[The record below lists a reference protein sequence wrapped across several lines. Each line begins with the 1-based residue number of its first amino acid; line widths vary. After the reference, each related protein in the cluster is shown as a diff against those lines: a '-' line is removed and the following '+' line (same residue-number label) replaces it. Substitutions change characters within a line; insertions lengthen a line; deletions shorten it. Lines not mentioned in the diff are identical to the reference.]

1 MSKPN
6 GNSVKDSSHS
16 HPHKAGTSA
25 LVLGA
30 TGVVFGDIGTSPI
43 YAMKQT
49 FIISGAEPD
58 QIYGIAS
65 MIFWALMLVVS
76 LKYLT
81 FVMRADNKGEGGMLA
96 LLSLMPEHIRAPK
109 SRKHLALLVLVL
121 IGTSLLFGEGGLTPA
136 ISVLSATEGLA
147 LLNPDLDVV
156 AVPATV
162 LILAILFA
170 MQSRGTETIGKFFG
184 PVTFVWFILIGSLG
198 IFRILQEP
206 AVIKALSPTYAIQYF
221 MNSGLNSLFVLAAV
235 ILVVTGAEALYTDMG
250 HFGAKPIRI
259 AWTIIVGPALVLSY
273 LGQAAVLINDPA
285 AISNPFFA
293 LAPNKPMTLVLI
305 IVATAA
311 TIVAS
316 QALITGVFSL
326 SRQAVQLGLFPRLTI
341 RHTNAD
347 QEGQIYVPV
356 ANWLVGFISI
366 ALVIAF
372 QSTSALASA
381 YVLAIAGTMTVTTIA
396 FTIVAR
402 QIWKWP
408 LWKIAPLTT
417 IFLTLDLI
425 FLAGTATRFFDGGWV
440 PIVFGSLILAM
451 MLIWR
456 AGNRALNRKMRESS
470 RTWQEIYAGCESG
483 EIAMVPGIGIF
494 MASPAEV
501 VPAALISHVTI
512 MHSLPESVYVV
523 TIKSDTQPIS
533 TTPVL
538 IDHVTDRLC
547 QVTIFAG
554 YMETVKVPNILQR
567 DAMTAE
573 EESSATYYLSER
585 HFLASEG
592 GNLGKRT
599 ETIFEILHRNA
610 VSPTTFYGLPYDRVI
625 TIGTRIDL

>member
-1 MSKPN
+1 
-6 GNSVKDSSHS
+6 
-16 HPHKAGTSA
+16 
-25 LVLGA
+25 
-30 TGVVFGDIGTSPI
+30 
-43 YAMKQT
+43 MKQT

-96 LLSLMPEHIRAPK
+96 LLSLMPEHIRSPK

-206 AVIKALSPTYAIQYF
+206 EVIKALSPTYAIQYF

-273 LGQAAVLINDPA
+273 LGQAAVLINNPA

-305 IVATAA
+305 IMATAA

-372 QSTSALASA
+372 QSSSALASA

-396 FTIVAR
+396 FTVVAR

-408 LWKIAPLTT
+408 LWKIAPLTS

-451 MLIWR
+451 MLVWR
-456 AGNRALNRKMRESS
+456 AGNRALNKKMRDSS

-523 TIKSDTQPIS
+523 TIKSDTQPVS

-554 YMETVKVPNILQR
+554 YMETVNVPNILQR
-567 DAMTAE
+567 DALSSE
-573 EESSATYYLSER
+573 EENSATYYLSER

-592 GNLGKRT
+592 GNLGERT
-599 ETIFEILHRNA
+599 ETLFEILHRNA
-610 VSPTTFYGLPYDRVI
+610 VSPTTFYGLPYGRVI

>member
-1 MSKPN
+1 
-6 GNSVKDSSHS
+6 
-16 HPHKAGTSA
+16 
-25 LVLGA
+25 
-30 TGVVFGDIGTSPI
+30 
-43 YAMKQT
+43 
-49 FIISGAEPD
+49 
-58 QIYGIAS
+58 
-65 MIFWALMLVVS
+65 
-76 LKYLT
+76 
-81 FVMRADNKGEGGMLA
+81 
-96 LLSLMPEHIRAPK
+96 
-109 SRKHLALLVLVL
+109 
-121 IGTSLLFGEGGLTPA
+121 
-136 ISVLSATEGLA
+136 VLSATEGLA

-206 AVIKALSPTYAIQYF
+206 EVIKALSPTYAIQYF

-273 LGQAAVLINDPA
+273 LGQAAVLINNPA

-305 IVATAA
+305 IMATAA

-372 QSTSALASA
+372 QSSSALASA

-451 MLIWR
+451 MLVWR
-456 AGNRALNRKMRESS
+456 AGNRALNKKMRDSS

-523 TIKSDTQPIS
+523 TIKSDTQPVS

-554 YMETVKVPNILQR
+554 YMETVNVPNILQR
-567 DAMTAE
+567 DALSSE
-573 EESSATYYLSER
+573 EENSATYYLSER
-585 HFLASEG
+585 HFLASDG
-592 GNLGKRT
+592 GSLGKRT
-599 ETIFEILHRNA
+599 ETLFEILHRNA
-610 VSPTTFYGLPYDRVI
+610 VSPTQFYGLPYGRVI

>member
-1 MSKPN
+1 
-6 GNSVKDSSHS
+6 
-16 HPHKAGTSA
+16 
-25 LVLGA
+25 
-30 TGVVFGDIGTSPI
+30 VVFGDIGTSPI

-206 AVIKALSPTYAIQYF
+206 EVIKALSPTYAIQYF

-273 LGQAAVLINDPA
+273 LGQAAVLINNPA

-293 LAPNKPMTLVLI
+293 LAPNKPMTLILI

-341 RHTNAD
+341 RHTNAN

-356 ANWLVGFISI
+356 ANWLVGFVSI

-372 QSTSALASA
+372 QSSSALASA

-417 IFLTLDLI
+417 IFFTLDII

-440 PIVFGSLILAM
+440 PIVFGSLILGM

-523 TIKSDTQPIS
+523 TIKSDTQPVS
-533 TTPVL
+533 TTPVM

-554 YMETVKVPNILQR
+554 YMETVNVPNILHR
-567 DAMTAE
+567 DALSIDE
-573 EESSATYYLSER
+573 EKSATYYLSER
-585 HFLASEG
+585 HFLASED

-599 ETIFEILHRNA
+599 ETLFEILHRNA

>member
-6 GNSVKDSSHS
+6 GSSVKDSS

-206 AVIKALSPTYAIQYF
+206 EVIKALSPTYAIQYF

-273 LGQAAVLINDPA
+273 LGQAAVLINNPA

-293 LAPNKPMTLVLI
+293 LAPNKPMTLILI

-341 RHTNAD
+341 RHTNAN

-356 ANWLVGFISI
+356 ANWLVGFVSI

-372 QSTSALASA
+372 QSSSALASA

-417 IFLTLDLI
+417 IFFTLDII

-440 PIVFGSLILAM
+440 PIVFGSLILGM

-523 TIKSDTQPIS
+523 TIKSDTQPVS
-533 TTPVL
+533 TTPVM

-554 YMETVKVPNILQR
+554 YMETVNVPNILHR
-567 DAMTAE
+567 DALSIDE
-573 EESSATYYLSER
+573 EKSATYYLSER
-585 HFLASEG
+585 HFLASED

-599 ETIFEILHRNA
+599 ETLFEILHRNA

>member
-6 GNSVKDSSHS
+6 GNSVKDSAHS

-58 QIYGIAS
+58 QIFGIAS

-96 LLSLMPEHIRAPK
+96 LLSLMPEHIRSPR
-109 SRKHLALLVLVL
+109 SRKHFAVLILVL
-121 IGTSLLFGEGGLTPA
+121 IGTSLLFGDGVLTPA

-147 LLNPDLDVV
+147 LLDPNLDVV

-162 LILAILFA
+162 VILAILFA
-170 MQSRGTETIGKFFG
+170 IQSRGTNKIGKVFG
-184 PVTFVWFILIGSLG
+184 PVTFVWFTLIGGLG
-198 IFRILQEP
+198 VYRVLEYP
-206 AVIKALSPTYAIQYF
+206 EVLKALSPTYAIQYF
-221 MNSGLNSLFVLAAV
+221 VTHGFHSVIVLAAV

-273 LGQAAVLINDPA
+273 LGQASVLMTNPS

-347 QEGQIYVPV
+347 QEGQIYVPI
-356 ANWLVGFISI
+356 ANWLVGIGSIS
-366 ALVIAF
+366 LVIAF
-372 QSTSALASA
+372 KSSSALASA
-381 YVLAIAGTMTVTTIA
+381 YVLAIAGTMAVTTVA

-417 IFLTLDLI
+417 IFLSLDLA
-425 FLAGTATRFFDGGWV
+425 FLFGTASRFFDGGWV
-440 PIVFGSLILAM
+440 PVVLGIVILSV

-456 AGNRALNRKMRESS
+456 AGNRALNRKMRDSS
-470 RTWQEIYAGCESG
+470 RTWQEIYAGSESG

-533 TTPVL
+533 STPVL
-538 IDHVTDRLC
+538 VDHITDRLC

-554 YMETVKVPNILQR
+554 YMESVTVPNILQR
-567 DAMTAE
+567 EVLSKE
-573 EESSATYYLSER
+573 EEESATYYLSER
-585 HFLASEG
+585 HFLASDG
-592 GNLGKRT
+592 GSLGNRT
-599 ETIFEILHRNA
+599 ETLFEILHRNA
-610 VSPTTFYGLPYDRVI
+610 VSPTQFYGLPYDRVI

>member
-6 GNSVKDSSHS
+6 GSSVKDPS

-184 PVTFVWFILIGSLG
+184 PVTFVWFVLIGSLG

-206 AVIKALSPTYAIQYF
+206 EVIKALSPTYAIQYF

-273 LGQAAVLINDPA
+273 LGQAAVLINDPS

-356 ANWLVGFISI
+356 ANWLVGFVSI

-372 QSTSALASA
+372 QSSSALASA

-425 FLAGTATRFFDGGWV
+425 FLAGTATRFFEGGWV
-440 PIVFGSLILAM
+440 PIVFGSLILGM

-523 TIKSDTQPIS
+523 TIKSDTQPVS

-554 YMETVKVPNILQR
+554 YMETVKVPSILQR
-567 DAMTAE
+567 DAMSAE

-585 HFLASEG
+585 HFLASDSG
-592 GNLGKRT
+592 SLGNRT
-599 ETIFEILHRNA
+599 ETLFEILHRNA

>member
-25 LVLGA
+25 LVIGA

-250 HFGAKPIRI
+250 HFGAQPIRI

-372 QSTSALASA
+372 QSSSALASA

-440 PIVFGSLILAM
+440 PIVFGSLILGM

-523 TIKSDTQPIS
+523 TIKSDTQPVS

-585 HFLASEG
+585 HFLASGG

-599 ETIFEILHRNA
+599 ETLFEILHRNA

>member
-6 GNSVKDSSHS
+6 GNSVKDPS

-96 LLSLMPEHIRAPK
+96 LLSLMPEHIRSPK
-109 SRKHLALLVLVL
+109 SRKHLALLILVL

-147 LLNPDLDVV
+147 LLNPDLGVV

-162 LILAILFA
+162 FILAILFA

-206 AVIKALSPTYAIQYF
+206 EVMKALSPTYAIQYF

-273 LGQAAVLINDPA
+273 LGQAAVLINNPT

-356 ANWLVGFISI
+356 ANWLVGFVSI
-366 ALVIAF
+366 ALVITF
-372 QSTSALASA
+372 QSSSALASA

-396 FTIVAR
+396 FTVVAR

-408 LWKIAPLTT
+408 LWKIAPLTS

-451 MLIWR
+451 MLVWR
-456 AGNRALNRKMRESS
+456 AGNRALNRKMRDSS

-554 YMETVKVPNILQR
+554 YMETVNVPSILQR
-567 DAMTAE
+567 DAMNAE
-573 EESSATYYLSER
+573 EELSATYYLSER

-599 ETIFEILHRNA
+599 ETLFEILHRNA

>member
-1 MSKPN
+1 
-6 GNSVKDSSHS
+6 
-16 HPHKAGTSA
+16 
-25 LVLGA
+25 
-30 TGVVFGDIGTSPI
+30 VVFGDIGTSPI

-147 LLNPDLDVV
+147 LLNPDLGVV

-162 LILAILFA
+162 FILAILFA

-206 AVIKALSPTYAIQYF
+206 EVIKALSPTYAIQYF

-273 LGQAAVLINDPA
+273 LGQAAVLINNPA

-356 ANWLVGFISI
+356 ANWLVGFVSI
-366 ALVIAF
+366 ALVITF
-372 QSTSALASA
+372 QSSSALASA

-396 FTIVAR
+396 FTVVAR

-408 LWKIAPLTT
+408 LWKIAPLTS

-451 MLIWR
+451 MLVWR
-456 AGNRALNRKMRESS
+456 AGNRALNRKMRDSS

-554 YMETVKVPNILQR
+554 YMETVNVPSILQR
-567 DAMTAE
+567 DAMNAE
-573 EESSATYYLSER
+573 EELSATYYLSER

-599 ETIFEILHRNA
+599 ETLFEILHRNA
-610 VSPTTFYGLPYDRVI
+610 VSPTTFYGLPYGRVI

>member
-1 MSKPN
+1 
-6 GNSVKDSSHS
+6 
-16 HPHKAGTSA
+16 
-25 LVLGA
+25 
-30 TGVVFGDIGTSPI
+30 
-43 YAMKQT
+43 
-49 FIISGAEPD
+49 
-58 QIYGIAS
+58 
-65 MIFWALMLVVS
+65 
-76 LKYLT
+76 
-81 FVMRADNKGEGGMLA
+81 MLA
-96 LLSLMPEHIRAPK
+96 LLSLMPEHIRSPK
-109 SRKHLALLVLVL
+109 SRKHLALLILVL

-206 AVIKALSPTYAIQYF
+206 EVIKALSPTYAIQYF

-273 LGQAAVLINDPA
+273 LGQAAVLINDPS

-356 ANWLVGFISI
+356 ANWLVGFVSI

-372 QSTSALASA
+372 QSSSALASA

-425 FLAGTATRFFDGGWV
+425 FLAGTATRFFEGGWV
-440 PIVFGSLILAM
+440 PIVFGSLILGM

-523 TIKSDTQPIS
+523 TIKSDTHPVS

-554 YMETVKVPNILQR
+554 YMETVKVPSILQR
-567 DAMTAE
+567 DAMSAE

-585 HFLASEG
+585 HFLASDSG
-592 GNLGKRT
+592 SLGNRT
-599 ETIFEILHRNA
+599 ETLFEILHRNA

>member
-1 MSKPN
+1 
-6 GNSVKDSSHS
+6 
-16 HPHKAGTSA
+16 
-25 LVLGA
+25 
-30 TGVVFGDIGTSPI
+30 VFGDIGTSPI

-96 LLSLMPEHIRAPK
+96 LLSLMPEHIRSPK

-206 AVIKALSPTYAIQYF
+206 EVIKALSPTYAIQYF

-273 LGQAAVLINDPA
+273 LGQAAVLINNPA

-305 IVATAA
+305 IMATAA

-372 QSTSALASA
+372 QSSSALASA

-451 MLIWR
+451 MLVWR
-456 AGNRALNRKMRESS
+456 AGNRALNKKMRDSS

-523 TIKSDTQPIS
+523 TIKSDTQPVS

-554 YMETVKVPNILQR
+554 YMETVNVPNILQR
-567 DAMTAE
+567 DALSSE
-573 EESSATYYLSER
+573 EENSATYYLSER

-592 GNLGKRT
+592 GNLGERT
-599 ETIFEILHRNA
+599 ETLFEILHRNA
-610 VSPTTFYGLPYDRVI
+610 VSPTTFYGLPYGRVI

>member
-6 GNSVKDSSHS
+6 GSSVKDPS

-96 LLSLMPEHIRAPK
+96 LLSLMPENIRAPK
-109 SRKHLALLVLVL
+109 SRKHLALLILVL

-162 LILAILFA
+162 VILAILFA

-184 PVTFVWFILIGSLG
+184 PVTFVWFVLIGSLG

-206 AVIKALSPTYAIQYF
+206 EVIKALSPTYAIQYF

-259 AWTIIVGPALVLSY
+259 AWAIIVGPALVLSY
-273 LGQAAVLINDPA
+273 LGQAAVLINDPS

-305 IVATAA
+305 VVATAA

-356 ANWLVGFISI
+356 ANWLVGFVSI
-366 ALVIAF
+366 ALVVAF
-372 QSTSALASA
+372 QSSSALASA

-408 LWKIAPLTT
+408 IWKIAPLTT

-440 PIVFGSLILAM
+440 PIVFGSLILGM

-456 AGNRALNRKMRESS
+456 TGNRALNTKMRESS

-483 EIAMVPGIGIF
+483 DIAMVPGIGIF

-501 VPAALISHVTI
+501 VPAALVSHVTI

-523 TIKSDTQPIS
+523 TIKSDTQPVS

-554 YMETVKVPNILQR
+554 YMETINVPSILQR
-567 DAMTAE
+567 DALSIDE
-573 EESSATYYLSER
+573 EKSATYYLSER

-592 GNLGKRT
+592 GSLGKRT
-599 ETIFEILHRNA
+599 ETLFEILHRNA
-610 VSPTTFYGLPYDRVI
+610 VSPTTFYGLPYGRVI

>member
-6 GNSVKDSSHS
+6 GSSVKDPSNH
-16 HPHKAGTSA
+16 HKAGTSA

-206 AVIKALSPTYAIQYF
+206 EVIKALSPTYAIQYF

-273 LGQAAVLINDPA
+273 LGQAAVLINNPA

-366 ALVIAF
+366 ALVITF
-372 QSTSALASA
+372 QSSSALASA

-396 FTIVAR
+396 FTVVAR

-408 LWKIAPLTT
+408 LWKIAPLTS

-451 MLIWR
+451 MLVWR
-456 AGNRALNRKMRESS
+456 AGNRALNRKMRDSS

-554 YMETVKVPNILQR
+554 YMETVNVPSILQR
-567 DAMTAE
+567 DALSGE

-585 HFLASEG
+585 HFLASDG

-599 ETIFEILHRNA
+599 ETLFEILHRNA

>member
-1 MSKPN
+1 
-6 GNSVKDSSHS
+6 
-16 HPHKAGTSA
+16 
-25 LVLGA
+25 
-30 TGVVFGDIGTSPI
+30 
-43 YAMKQT
+43 MKQT

-96 LLSLMPEHIRAPK
+96 LLSLMPEHIRSPK
-109 SRKHLALLVLVL
+109 SRKHLALLILVL

-162 LILAILFA
+162 FILAILFA

-206 AVIKALSPTYAIQYF
+206 EVIKALSPTYAIQYF

-273 LGQAAVLINDPA
+273 LGQAAVLINDPS

-305 IVATAA
+305 VVATAA

-356 ANWLVGFISI
+356 ANWLVGFVSI

-372 QSTSALASA
+372 QSSSALASA

-408 LWKIAPLTT
+408 LWKIAPLTS

-440 PIVFGSLILAM
+440 PIVFGSLILGM

-523 TIKSDTQPIS
+523 TIKSDTQPVS

-554 YMETVKVPNILQR
+554 YMETVNVPSILQR
-567 DAMTAE
+567 DALSIDE
-573 EESSATYYLSER
+573 EKSATYYLSER

-592 GNLGKRT
+592 GSLGKRT
-599 ETIFEILHRNA
+599 ETLFEILHRNA
-610 VSPTTFYGLPYDRVI
+610 VSPTTFYGLPYGRVI

>member
-6 GNSVKDSSHS
+6 GNSVKDPS

-96 LLSLMPEHIRAPK
+96 LLSLMPEHIRSPK
-109 SRKHLALLVLVL
+109 SRKHLALLILVL

-162 LILAILFA
+162 FILAILFA

-206 AVIKALSPTYAIQYF
+206 EVIKALSPTYAIQYF

-273 LGQAAVLINDPA
+273 LGQAAVLINNPA

-356 ANWLVGFISI
+356 ANWLVGFVSI

-372 QSTSALASA
+372 QSSSALASA

-408 LWKIAPLTT
+408 LWKIAPLTS

-440 PIVFGSLILAM
+440 PIVFGSLILGM

-523 TIKSDTQPIS
+523 TIKSDTQPVS

-554 YMETVKVPNILQR
+554 YMETVNVPSILQR
-567 DAMTAE
+567 DALSIDE
-573 EESSATYYLSER
+573 EKSATYYLSER

-592 GNLGKRT
+592 GSLGKRT
-599 ETIFEILHRNA
+599 ETLFEILHRNA
-610 VSPTTFYGLPYDRVI
+610 VSPTTFYGLPYGRVI

>member
-6 GNSVKDSSHS
+6 GNSVKDSS

-96 LLSLMPEHIRAPK
+96 LLSLMPEHIRSPK
-109 SRKHLALLVLVL
+109 SRKHLALLILVL

-206 AVIKALSPTYAIQYF
+206 EVIKALSPTYAIQYF

-273 LGQAAVLINDPA
+273 LGQAAVLINDPS

-356 ANWLVGFISI
+356 ANWLVGFVSI

-372 QSTSALASA
+372 QSSSALASA

-408 LWKIAPLTT
+408 IWKIAPLTT
-417 IFLTLDLI
+417 IFLTFDLI

-440 PIVFGSLILAM
+440 PIVFGSLILGM

-512 MHSLPESVYVV
+512 MHSLPEFVYVV
-523 TIKSDTQPIS
+523 TIKSDTQPVS

-554 YMETVKVPNILQR
+554 YMETVNVPSILQR
-567 DAMTAE
+567 DTLSIDE
-573 EESSATYYLSER
+573 EKSATYYLSER

-592 GNLGKRT
+592 GSLGKRT
-599 ETIFEILHRNA
+599 ETLFEILHRNA
-610 VSPTTFYGLPYDRVI
+610 VSPTTFYGLPYGRVI

>member
-6 GNSVKDSSHS
+6 GSSVEDASHA

-96 LLSLMPEHIRAPK
+96 LLSLMPEHIRSPK

-206 AVIKALSPTYAIQYF
+206 EVIKALSPTYAIQYF

-273 LGQAAVLINDPA
+273 LGQAAVLINNPA

-305 IVATAA
+305 IMATAA

-372 QSTSALASA
+372 QSSSALASA

-396 FTIVAR
+396 FTVVAR

-408 LWKIAPLTT
+408 LWKIAPLTS

-451 MLIWR
+451 MLVWR
-456 AGNRALNRKMRESS
+456 AGNRALNRKMRDSS

-554 YMETVKVPNILQR
+554 YMETVNVPSILQR
-567 DAMTAE
+567 DAMNAE
-573 EESSATYYLSER
+573 EELSATYYLSER

-599 ETIFEILHRNA
+599 ETLFEILHRNA
-610 VSPTTFYGLPYDRVI
+610 VSPTTFYGLPYGRVI

>member
-6 GNSVKDSSHS
+6 GNSVKDSS

-96 LLSLMPEHIRAPK
+96 LLSLMPEHIRSPK
-109 SRKHLALLVLVL
+109 SRKHLALLILVL

-206 AVIKALSPTYAIQYF
+206 EVIKALSPTYAIQYF

-273 LGQAAVLINDPA
+273 LGQAAVLINDPS

-356 ANWLVGFISI
+356 ANWLVGFVSI

-372 QSTSALASA
+372 QSSSALASA

-425 FLAGTATRFFDGGWV
+425 FLAGTATRFFEGGWV
-440 PIVFGSLILAM
+440 PIVFGSLILGM

-523 TIKSDTQPIS
+523 TIKSDTQPVS

-554 YMETVKVPNILQR
+554 YMETVKVPSILQR
-567 DAMTAE
+567 DAMSAE

-585 HFLASEG
+585 HFLASDSG
-592 GNLGKRT
+592 SLGNRT
-599 ETIFEILHRNA
+599 ETLFEILHRNA

>member
-6 GNSVKDSSHS
+6 GSSVKDPSNH
-16 HPHKAGTSA
+16 HKAGTSA

-206 AVIKALSPTYAIQYF
+206 GVIKALSPTYAIQYF

-273 LGQAAVLINDPA
+273 LGQAAVLINNPA

-366 ALVIAF
+366 ALVISF
-372 QSTSALASA
+372 QSSSALASA

-396 FTIVAR
+396 FTVVAR

-408 LWKIAPLTT
+408 LWKIAPLTS

-451 MLIWR
+451 MLVWR
-456 AGNRALNRKMRESS
+456 AGNRALNRKMRDSS

-554 YMETVKVPNILQR
+554 YMETVNVPSILQR
-567 DAMTAE
+567 DALSRE

-585 HFLASEG
+585 HFLASDG

-599 ETIFEILHRNA
+599 ETLFEILHRNA

>member
-16 HPHKAGTSA
+16 HKAGTSA

-206 AVIKALSPTYAIQYF
+206 EVIKALSPTYAIQYI
-221 MNSGLNSLFVLAAV
+221 MNSGINSLFVLAAV

-293 LAPNKPMTLVLI
+293 LAPNKLMTLVLI

-356 ANWLVGFISI
+356 ANWLVGFVSI

-372 QSTSALASA
+372 QSSSALASA

-396 FTIVAR
+396 FTIVER

-417 IFLTLDLI
+417 IFFTLDVI
-425 FLAGTATRFFDGGWV
+425 FLAGTATRFFEGGWV

-456 AGNRALNRKMRESS
+456 AGNRALNRKMRDSS

-538 IDHVTDRLC
+538 VDHITDRLT

-554 YMETVKVPNILQR
+554 YMETVNVPSILQR
-567 DAMTAE
+567 EAMSADE
-573 EESSATYYLSER
+573 ETSATYYLSER

-599 ETIFEILHRNA
+599 ETLFEILHRNA

>member
-1 MSKPN
+1 MFKPS
-6 GNSVKDSSHS
+6 GKKAANSDHAT
-16 HPHKAGTSA
+16 KAGTPA

-109 SRKHLALLVLVL
+109 SRRHLALLILVL

-184 PVTFVWFILIGSLG
+184 PVTFVWFVLIGSLG

-206 AVIKALSPTYAIQYF
+206 EVIKALSPTYAIQYF

-259 AWTIIVGPALVLSY
+259 AWAIIVGPALVLSY

-293 LAPNKPMTLVLI
+293 LAPNKTMTLILV

-356 ANWLVGFISI
+356 ANWLVGFVSI

-372 QSTSALASA
+372 QSSSALASA

-408 LWKIAPLTT
+408 IWKIAPLTA

-425 FLAGTATRFFDGGWV
+425 FLTGTATRFFDGGWV
-440 PIVFGSLILAM
+440 PIVFGSLILGL

-456 AGNRALNRKMRESS
+456 AGNRALNQKMRDSS

-483 EIAMVPGIGIF
+483 DIAMVPGVGIF
-494 MASPAEV
+494 LASPAEA
-501 VPAALISHVTI
+501 VPSALISHVTI

-523 TIKSDTQPIS
+523 TVKSDAQPVS
-533 TTPVL
+533 STPVL

-547 QVTIFAG
+547 QVTIFVG
-554 YMETVKVPNILQR
+554 YMETVKVPSILQC
-567 DAMTAE
+567 E
-573 EESSATYYLSER
+573 
-585 HFLASEG
+585 H
-592 GNLGKRT
+592 
-599 ETIFEILHRNA
+599 
-610 VSPTTFYGLPYDRVI
+610 
-625 TIGTRIDL
+625 

>member
-6 GNSVKDSSHS
+6 GSSVEDASHA

-96 LLSLMPEHIRAPK
+96 LLSLMPEHIRSPK

-206 AVIKALSPTYAIQYF
+206 EVIKALSPTYAIQYF

-273 LGQAAVLINDPA
+273 LGQAAVLINNPA

-305 IVATAA
+305 IMATVA

-372 QSTSALASA
+372 QSSSALASA

-451 MLIWR
+451 MLVWR
-456 AGNRALNRKMRESS
+456 AGNRALNKKMRDSS

-523 TIKSDTQPIS
+523 TIKSDTQPVS

-554 YMETVKVPNILQR
+554 YMETVNVPNILQR
-567 DAMTAE
+567 DALSSE
-573 EESSATYYLSER
+573 EENSATYYLSER
-585 HFLASEG
+585 HFLASDG

-599 ETIFEILHRNA
+599 ETLFEILHRNA
-610 VSPTTFYGLPYDRVI
+610 VSPTTFYGLPYGRVI

>member
-6 GNSVKDSSHS
+6 GNSVKDSS

-96 LLSLMPEHIRAPK
+96 LLSLMPEHIRSPK
-109 SRKHLALLVLVL
+109 SRKHLALLILVL

-206 AVIKALSPTYAIQYF
+206 EVIKALSPTYAIQYF

-273 LGQAAVLINDPA
+273 LGQAAVLINDPS

-356 ANWLVGFISI
+356 ANWLVGFVSI

-372 QSTSALASA
+372 QSSSALASA

-425 FLAGTATRFFDGGWV
+425 FLAGTATRFFEGGWV
-440 PIVFGSLILAM
+440 PIVFGSLILGM

-523 TIKSDTQPIS
+523 TIKSDTHPVS

-554 YMETVKVPNILQR
+554 YMETVKVPSILQR
-567 DAMTAE
+567 DAMSAE

-585 HFLASEG
+585 HFLASDSG
-592 GNLGKRT
+592 SLGNRT
-599 ETIFEILHRNA
+599 ETLFEILHRNA

>member
-6 GNSVKDSSHS
+6 GSSVKDPS

-206 AVIKALSPTYAIQYF
+206 EVIKALSPTYAIQYF

-259 AWTIIVGPALVLSY
+259 AWTVIVGPALVLSY
-273 LGQAAVLINDPA
+273 LGQAAVLINDPS

-305 IVATAA
+305 VVATAA

-356 ANWLVGFISI
+356 ANWLVGFVSI
-366 ALVIAF
+366 ALVITF
-372 QSTSALASA
+372 QSSSALASA

-402 QIWKWP
+402 QIWNWP

-523 TIKSDTQPIS
+523 TIKSDTQPVS

-538 IDHVTDRLC
+538 IDHITDRLC

-554 YMETVKVPNILQR
+554 YMETVNVPNILQR
-567 DAMTAE
+567 DALSIDE
-573 EESSATYYLSER
+573 ERSATYYLSER

-592 GNLGKRT
+592 GTLGNRT
-599 ETIFEILHRNA
+599 ENLFEILHRNA
-610 VSPTTFYGLPYDRVI
+610 VSPTQFYGLPYDRVI

>member
-6 GNSVKDSSHS
+6 GSSVKDPS

-162 LILAILFA
+162 VILAILFA

-184 PVTFVWFILIGSLG
+184 PVTFVWFVLIGSLG

-206 AVIKALSPTYAIQYF
+206 EVIKALSPTYAIQYF

-259 AWTIIVGPALVLSY
+259 AWAIIVGPALVLSY
-273 LGQAAVLINDPA
+273 LGQAAVLINDPS

-305 IVATAA
+305 VVATAA

-356 ANWLVGFISI
+356 ANWLVGFVSI

-372 QSTSALASA
+372 QSSSALASA

-417 IFLTLDLI
+417 IFLTLDVI

-440 PIVFGSLILAM
+440 PIVFGSLILGM

-523 TIKSDTQPIS
+523 TIKSDTQPVS

-554 YMETVKVPNILQR
+554 YMESVNVPNILQR
-567 DAMTAE
+567 GALSIAE
-573 EESSATYYLSER
+573 ENSATYYLSER

-592 GNLGKRT
+592 GNLGERT
-599 ETIFEILHRNA
+599 ETLFEILHRNA
-610 VSPTTFYGLPYDRVI
+610 VSPTTFYGLPYGRVI

>member
-1 MSKPN
+1 MSKQN
-6 GNSVKDSSHS
+6 GNSVEDASHA
-16 HPHKAGTSA
+16 HKASTSA

-162 LILAILFA
+162 VILAILFA

-184 PVTFVWFILIGSLG
+184 PVTFVWFVLIGSLG

-206 AVIKALSPTYAIQYF
+206 EVIKALSPTYAIQYF

-259 AWTIIVGPALVLSY
+259 AWAIIVGPALVLSY
-273 LGQAAVLINDPA
+273 LGQAAVLINDPS

-305 IVATAA
+305 VVATAA

-356 ANWLVGFISI
+356 ANWLVGFVSI

-372 QSTSALASA
+372 QSSSALASA

-417 IFLTLDLI
+417 IFLTLDVI

-440 PIVFGSLILAM
+440 PIVFGSLILGM

-523 TIKSDTQPIS
+523 TIKSDTQPVS

-554 YMETVKVPNILQR
+554 YMESVNVPNILQR
-567 DAMTAE
+567 GALSIAE
-573 EESSATYYLSER
+573 ENSATYYLSER

-592 GNLGKRT
+592 GNLGERT
-599 ETIFEILHRNA
+599 ETLFEILHRNA
-610 VSPTTFYGLPYDRVI
+610 VSPTTFYGLPYGRVI

>member
-6 GNSVKDSSHS
+6 GSSVEDASHA
-16 HPHKAGTSA
+16 HPNKAGTSA

-96 LLSLMPEHIRAPK
+96 LLALMPEHIRSPK
-109 SRKHLALLVLVL
+109 SRKHLALLVLIL

-198 IFRILQEP
+198 IFRILEEP
-206 AVIKALSPTYAIQYF
+206 GVIKALSPTYAIQYF

-273 LGQAAVLINDPA
+273 LGQAAVLINNPS

-305 IVATAA
+305 IMATAA

-366 ALVIAF
+366 ALVITF
-372 QSTSALASA
+372 QSSSALASA

-417 IFLTLDLI
+417 LFLTLDII

-440 PIVFGSLILAM
+440 PIVFGSLILGM

-523 TIKSDTQPIS
+523 TIKSDNQPVS

-554 YMETVKVPNILQR
+554 YMETVNVPNILQR
-567 DAMTAE
+567 EALSIE
-573 EESSATYYLSER
+573 EEGSATYYLSER
-585 HFLASEG
+585 HFLASDSG
-592 GNLGKRT
+592 SLGKRT
-599 ETIFEILHRNA
+599 ETLFEILHRNA
-610 VSPTTFYGLPYDRVI
+610 VSPTTFYGLPYGRVI

>member
-6 GNSVKDSSHS
+6 GSSVKDPSSH
-16 HPHKAGTSA
+16 HKAGTSA

-162 LILAILFA
+162 FILAILFA

-198 IFRILQEP
+198 VFRILQEP
-206 AVIKALSPTYAIQYF
+206 EVIKALSPTYAIQYF

-273 LGQAAVLINDPA
+273 LGQAAVLVNNPA

-356 ANWLVGFISI
+356 ANWLVGFVSI
-366 ALVIAF
+366 ALVITF
-372 QSTSALASA
+372 QSSSALASA

-396 FTIVAR
+396 FTVVAR

-408 LWKIAPLTT
+408 LWKIAPLTS

-451 MLIWR
+451 MLVWR
-456 AGNRALNRKMRESS
+456 AGNRALNRKMRDSS

-523 TIKSDTQPIS
+523 TIKSDTQPVS

-554 YMETVKVPNILQR
+554 YMETVNVPSILQR
-567 DAMTAE
+567 NAMIAE
-573 EESSATYYLSER
+573 EELSATYYLSER
-585 HFLASEG
+585 HFLASDG

-599 ETIFEILHRNA
+599 EMLFEILHRNA

>member
-1 MSKPN
+1 
-6 GNSVKDSSHS
+6 
-16 HPHKAGTSA
+16 
-25 LVLGA
+25 
-30 TGVVFGDIGTSPI
+30 
-43 YAMKQT
+43 
-49 FIISGAEPD
+49 
-58 QIYGIAS
+58 
-65 MIFWALMLVVS
+65 
-76 LKYLT
+76 
-81 FVMRADNKGEGGMLA
+81 
-96 LLSLMPEHIRAPK
+96 
-109 SRKHLALLVLVL
+109 
-121 IGTSLLFGEGGLTPA
+121 
-136 ISVLSATEGLA
+136 
-147 LLNPDLDVV
+147 
-156 AVPATV
+156 
-162 LILAILFA
+162 
-170 MQSRGTETIGKFFG
+170 
-184 PVTFVWFILIGSLG
+184 
-198 IFRILQEP
+198 
-206 AVIKALSPTYAIQYF
+206 
-221 MNSGLNSLFVLAAV
+221 
-235 ILVVTGAEALYTDMG
+235 MG

-273 LGQAAVLINDPA
+273 LGQAAVLINDPS

-356 ANWLVGFISI
+356 ANWLVGFVSI

-372 QSTSALASA
+372 QSSSALASA

-425 FLAGTATRFFDGGWV
+425 FLAGTATRFFEGGWV
-440 PIVFGSLILAM
+440 PIVFGSLILGM

-523 TIKSDTQPIS
+523 TIKSDTHPVS

-554 YMETVKVPNILQR
+554 YMETVKVPSILQR
-567 DAMTAE
+567 DAMSAE

-585 HFLASEG
+585 HFLASDSG
-592 GNLGKRT
+592 SLGNRT
-599 ETIFEILHRNA
+599 ETLFEILHRNA

>member
-1 MSKPN
+1 MFKPS
-6 GNSVKDSSHS
+6 GKKAANSDHAT
-16 HPHKAGTSA
+16 KAGTPA

-109 SRKHLALLVLVL
+109 SRRHLALLILVL

-184 PVTFVWFILIGSLG
+184 PVTFVWFVLIGSLG

-206 AVIKALSPTYAIQYF
+206 EVIKALSPTYAIQYF

-259 AWTIIVGPALVLSY
+259 AWAIIVGPALVLSY

-293 LAPNKPMTLVLI
+293 LAPNKTMTLILV

-356 ANWLVGFISI
+356 ANWLVGFVSI

-372 QSTSALASA
+372 QSSSALASA

-408 LWKIAPLTT
+408 IWKIAPLTA

-425 FLAGTATRFFDGGWV
+425 FLTGTATRFFDGGWV
-440 PIVFGSLILAM
+440 PIVFGSLILGL

-456 AGNRALNRKMRESS
+456 AGNRALNQKMRDSS

-483 EIAMVPGIGIF
+483 DIAMVPGVGIF
-494 MASPAEV
+494 LASPAEA
-501 VPAALISHVTI
+501 VPSALISHVTI

-523 TIKSDTQPIS
+523 TVKSDAQPVS
-533 TTPVL
+533 STPVL

-547 QVTIFAG
+547 QVTIFVG
-554 YMETVKVPNILQR
+554 YMVTVKVPSILQR
-567 DAMTAE
+567 DAMSAE

-585 HFLASEG
+585 HFLASG
-592 GNLGKRT
+592 DGNLGKRT
-599 ETIFEILHRNA
+599 ETLFEILHRNA
-610 VSPTTFYGLPYDRVI
+610 VSPTTFYGLPFDRVI

>member
-6 GNSVKDSSHS
+6 GSSVKDPS

-162 LILAILFA
+162 FILAFLFA

-198 IFRILQEP
+198 VFRILQEP
-206 AVIKALSPTYAIQYF
+206 EVIKALSPTYAIQYF

-273 LGQAAVLINDPA
+273 LGQAAVLINNPA

-293 LAPNKPMTLVLI
+293 LAPNKPMTLILI

-356 ANWLVGFISI
+356 ANWLVGFVSI
-366 ALVIAF
+366 ALVITF
-372 QSTSALASA
+372 QSSSALASA

-396 FTIVAR
+396 FTVVAR

-408 LWKIAPLTT
+408 LWKIAPLTS

-451 MLIWR
+451 MLVWR
-456 AGNRALNRKMRESS
+456 AGNRALNRKMRDSS

-554 YMETVKVPNILQR
+554 YMETVNVPSILQR
-567 DAMTAE
+567 DAMNSE
-573 EESSATYYLSER
+573 EELSATYYLSER

-599 ETIFEILHRNA
+599 ETLFEILHRNA

>member
-6 GNSVKDSSHS
+6 GSSVKDPSSH
-16 HPHKAGTSA
+16 HKAGTSA

-96 LLSLMPEHIRAPK
+96 LLSLMPEHVRAPK
-109 SRKHLALLVLVL
+109 SRKHLALFILVL

-206 AVIKALSPTYAIQYF
+206 EVIKALSPTYAIQYF

-273 LGQAAVLINDPA
+273 LGQAAVLINNPA

-356 ANWLVGFISI
+356 ANWLVGFVSI

-372 QSTSALASA
+372 QSSSALASA

-396 FTIVAR
+396 FTVVAR

-408 LWKIAPLTT
+408 LWKIAPLTS

-451 MLIWR
+451 MLVWR
-456 AGNRALNRKMRESS
+456 AGNRALNRKMRDSS

-523 TIKSDTQPIS
+523 TIKSDTQPVS

-554 YMETVKVPNILQR
+554 YMETVNVPSILQR
-567 DAMTAE
+567 NAMIAE
-573 EESSATYYLSER
+573 EELSATYYLSER
-585 HFLASEG
+585 HFLASDG

-599 ETIFEILHRNA
+599 EMLFEILHRNA